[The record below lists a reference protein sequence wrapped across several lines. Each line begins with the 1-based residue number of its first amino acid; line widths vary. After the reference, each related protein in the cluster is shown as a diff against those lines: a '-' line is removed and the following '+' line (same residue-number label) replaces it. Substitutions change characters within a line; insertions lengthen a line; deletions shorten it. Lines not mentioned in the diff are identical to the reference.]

1 MFHELKMVI
10 VVAFITNNNN
20 IYIYIFMVVA
30 FSLRKHNACAV
41 ARIEK
46 IVDYCYQW
54 KC

>member
-10 VVAFITNNNN
+10 VVAFITHKNKNNNNN
-20 IYIYIFMVVA
+20 IFIFMVFA

-46 IVDYCYQW
+46 IVAL
-54 KC
+54 